1 VLTEAGEQLVG
12 YGRRLLAMQDEAL
25 ASLGALADQQG
36 IGVGVTQDFAD
47 TALPQLLKIFARHQP
62 NIRIDL
68 RVGRSTELSE
78 ALANQG
84 IDVALAVRGRPGP
97 DEIAVIGEDMVWLA
111 AEDGLIRAGD
121 EVPLALLDP
130 PCGFRDAALRS
141 LERIG
146 RRHRVSATSASLSG
160 IRAAVRAGLA
170 VTARTRRWIG
180 SGVVLAP
187 RHLELPELGGIE
199 FAIRV
204 RAGAGEPARRLGDLL
219 AEGLRVA

>member
-1 VLTEAGEQLVG
+1 MG

-47 TALPQLLKIFARHQP
+47 TSLPQLLKIFARHQP

-68 RVGRSTELSE
+68 RVGRSAELGE
-78 ALANQG
+78 ALADQRV
-84 IDVALAVRGRPGP
+84 DVVLTVRGRPGP
-97 DEIAVIGEDMVWLA
+97 DEIAVLDEDMVWLA
-111 AEDGLIRAGD
+111 AEDGLIRNGD

-130 PCGFRDAALRS
+130 PCGFRDAALRC
-141 LERIG
+141 LEQVG
-146 RRHRVSATSASLSG
+146 RRHKISATSASLSG

-187 RHLELPELGGIE
+187 RHLELPNLGQIE

-204 RAGAGEPARRLGDLL
+204 RGGAGEHARRLGDLL
-219 AEGLRVA
+219 AEGCELRKPFLSR